1 MSSVGGFQV
10 SCTSND
16 YSSRDH
22 TIVSGDSL
30 GMVKFWDSVTCTQ
43 LQTFTAHGADV
54 LTLAI
59 GPQGDSL
66 YTAGVDQNITE
77 FLAVNIATNGPGR
90 SAGNKRWIQSCS
102 RCMHSHDVR
111 ALATWP
117 PYVPVVGGAKE
128 HLASVPLLVSGGL
141 DMSLV
146 LSPIATPS
154 LHNTG
159 IENVVSHGSI
169 ATFEEGH
176 YKRLQFIQKVVQVA
190 HKPRMLACMDD
201 TTVSLWRIDHEMVHA
216 EMVHAEEGEP
226 SGSWAKLAELDLK
239 VKTNLTACALSGDGT
254 WLAIADLYETRLFK
268 LEDVSAYSSLLLQE
282 GEYCFRWTAFCNLV
296 VCVHSAM

>member
-1 MSSVGGFQV
+1 MF
-10 SCTSND
+10 ND
-16 YSSRDH
+16 HSPRDG

-54 LTLAI
+54 LALAI

-77 FLAVNIATNGPGR
+77 FLAVNVGTNASGR
-90 SAGNKRWIQSCS
+90 STGNKRWIQSCS

-111 ALATWP
+111 SLATWP
-117 PYVPVVGGAKE
+117 PYIPIVGGSKE
-128 HLASVPLLVSGGL
+128 HLASTPILVSGGL

-154 LHNTG
+154 PHNAG
-159 IENVVSHGSI
+159 VENVVSRGSF

-176 YKRLQFIQKVVQVA
+176 YRRLQFVQRAVRVA
-190 HKPRMLACMDD
+190 HKARILACMDN
-201 TTVSLWRIDHEMVHA
+201 TTVSLWKIDRGMVHT
-216 EMVHAEEGEP
+216 EMANIEGEES

-239 VKTNLTACALSGDGT
+239 AKTNLTACALSSNGT

-268 LEDVSAYSSLLLQE
+268 LEDVSAYFTFSPQI
-282 GEYCFRWTAFCNLV
+282 G
-296 VCVHSAM
+296 

>member
-1 MSSVGGFQV
+1 M
-10 SCTSND
+10 
-16 YSSRDH
+16 
-22 TIVSGDSL
+22 SGDSL

-54 LTLAI
+54 LALAI

-77 FLAVNIATNGPGR
+77 FLAVNVGTNIPGR
-90 SAGNKRWIQSCS
+90 STGNKRWIQSCS

-111 ALATWP
+111 SLATWP
-117 PYVPVVGGAKE
+117 PYVPIVGGSKE
-128 HLASVPLLVSGGL
+128 HLAATPLLVSGGL

-154 LHNTG
+154 PHNAG
-159 IENVVSHGSI
+159 IENVVTRGSI

-176 YKRLQFIQKVVQVA
+176 YRRLQFVQRVVQVA
-190 HKPRMLACMDD
+190 HKARMLACMDD
-201 TTVSLWRIDHEMVHA
+201 TTVSLWKIDREMVHA
-216 EMVHAEEGEP
+216 EMVYAEGEEP

-239 VKTNLTACALSGDGT
+239 VKTNLTACALSSDGT

-268 LEDVSAYSSLLLQE
+268 LEDVSEYSTFVLQI
-282 GEYCFRWTAFCNLV
+282 A
-296 VCVHSAM
+296 

>member
-1 MSSVGGFQV
+1 MSSMDGLQV
-10 SCTSND
+10 SCTFND
-16 YSSRDH
+16 YSPRDN

-54 LTLAI
+54 LALAI

-77 FLAVNIATNGPGR
+77 FLAVNIGTNGPGR

-111 ALATWP
+111 SLATWP
-117 PYVPVVGGAKE
+117 PYVPVVGGSKE
-128 HLASVPLLVSGGL
+128 HLASMPLLVSGGL
-141 DMSLV
+141 DMSLA

-154 LHNTG
+154 LHNAG

-176 YKRLQFIQKVVQVA
+176 YRRLQFVQRVVQVA
-190 HKPRMLACMDD
+190 HKARILACMDD
-201 TTVSLWRIDHEMVHA
+201 TTVSLWKIDHA
-216 EMVHAEEGEP
+216 EMVHAEGGEP

-239 VKTNLTACALSGDGT
+239 VKTNLTACALSSDGT
-254 WLAIADLYETRLFK
+254 WLAIADFYETRLFK
-268 LEDVSAYSSLLLQE
+268 LEDVSAYSTFVLQI
-282 GEYCFRWTAFCNLV
+282 R
-296 VCVHSAM
+296 